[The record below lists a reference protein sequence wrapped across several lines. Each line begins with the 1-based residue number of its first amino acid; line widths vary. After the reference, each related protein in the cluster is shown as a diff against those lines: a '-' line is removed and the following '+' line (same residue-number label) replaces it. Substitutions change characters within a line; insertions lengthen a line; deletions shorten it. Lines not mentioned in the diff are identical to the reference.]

1 MTHAREAWERQAVAC
16 PFPGGKADG
25 QLGSDLVGRLHL
37 RLTQDA
43 ACQLRVWMLGHET
56 VRKSRP
62 RSWRGDRI
70 LPGHGVTADAAQ
82 ADKWP
87 PATLVPTRAPEGSHH
102 TPYLLTPLG
111 FICAV
116 PGVRAYPGLGFPKAP
131 LARGSGSVSAVGE
144 GHAVL
149 CRMCSSTPGPPPPS
163 RCQ

>member
-1 MTHAREAWERQAVAC
+1 MTHAREARERQAVAC

-25 QLGSDLVGRLHL
+25 QLGSDLVGRLRL

-43 ACQLRVWMLGHET
+43 ACQLRGWMLGHET

-70 LPGHGVTADAAQ
+70 LPGHGMTAGAAQ

-87 PATLVPTRAPEGSHH
+87 PAPLVPTRPPEGSHH

-111 FICAV
+111 FICTV
-116 PGVRAYPGLGFPKAP
+116 PGVRAYPRLGFAKAP
-131 LARGSGSVSAVGE
+131 LTLGSGSASAVGV
-144 GHAVL
+144 GHSVPR
-149 CRMCSSTPGPPPPS
+149 RMLSSTPGLPS
-163 RCQ
+163 L